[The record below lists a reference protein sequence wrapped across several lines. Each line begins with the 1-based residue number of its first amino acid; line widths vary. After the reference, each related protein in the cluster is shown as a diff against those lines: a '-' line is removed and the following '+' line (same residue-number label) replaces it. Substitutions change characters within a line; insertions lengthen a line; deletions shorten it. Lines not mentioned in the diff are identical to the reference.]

1 MGFTDQI
8 AIHPPAS
15 DLRRGDFLWRLSS
28 ARIEKASP
36 FSTFPEHDRVL
47 IILEGSGVRIVH
59 QFSPGEVEITDVL
72 PLEPYEFPGDV
83 PTDCVLLG
91 EPVVDL
97 SLFIRKGLI
106 ESAVEVRDIHSDE
119 AVSWFPSGSWNFAFA
134 AQGSY
139 AVSVASGAQ
148 SFEIRQS
155 DSLRVDLT
163 TPRGSDEIRLR
174 QIDQVPGKLILISL
188 AG

>member
-91 EPVVDL
+91 ARFVCGF
-97 SLFIRKGLI
+97 SGLRGAI
-106 ESAVEVRDIHSDE
+106 FRNSPKRFSTCRFDDAP
-119 AVSWFPSGSWNFAFA
+119 WF
-134 AQGSY
+134 
-139 AVSVASGAQ
+139 
-148 SFEIRQS
+148 
-155 DSLRVDLT
+155 
-163 TPRGSDEIRLR
+163 
-174 QIDQVPGKLILISL
+174 
-188 AG
+188 